1 MNDRTLKTEIDNK
14 IALDEVVKNRI
25 NVEVNDGKVRLFGVV
40 DDLEEKMRAEEIA
53 GEMPGVI
60 DVENDIS
67 IEINGSLSDEEID
80 REASKV
86 LAKDFYLKNKV
97 GVNRVV
103 RGIVY
108 LGGEVA
114 SLDYKNRAEELVSS
128 VKGVKE
134 IASQITINE
143 AEELSDV
150 ELTNRVEMVLHE
162 DKRVHAESIG
172 ALGGKG
178 RVTLKGWVE
187 TREEKNHIE
196 EVVRKIPGIKGV
208 VNKIQVAELPVGTD
222 EVLERQIL
230 IALEK
235 SKKLNLVD
243 VRVSVVDKVVY
254 LEGKVDT
261 PEQRDKAGKIVSSI
275 SGVRV
280 VHNNLVVATRK

>member
-40 DDLEEKMRAEEIA
+40 YDLEEKMRAEEIA

-67 IEINGSLSDEEID
+67 IEIKGFLSDEEID
-80 REASKV
+80 REASKI

-97 GVNRVV
+97 GVNKVA

-108 LGGEVA
+108 LGGEVP
-114 SLDYKNRAEELVSS
+114 SLDYKNKAEGLVSS

-134 IASQITINE
+134 IASRITINE

-162 DKRVHAESIG
+162 DKMVHAEYIG
-172 ALGGKG
+172 VLGEKG
-178 RVTLKGWVE
+178 RATLKGWVE
-187 TREEKNHIE
+187 TREEKDHIE
-196 EVVRKIPGIKGV
+196 EIVRKIRGIKGV
-208 VNKIQVAELPVGTD
+208 VNKIQVAELPVDID

-230 IALEK
+230 MALEK

-243 VRVSVVDKVVY
+243 VRVSMVDKVVY

-261 PEQRDKAGKIVSSI
+261 PEQRDKAAKIVFSI